1 MRRRERRRRVWM
13 GDGLCNSLV
22 FNRDI
27 IGYHWTASFYGSSY
41 ASVPL
46 QEARSTTELSF
57 ALRTGQKE
65 ALLLLAAGRTDYCL
79 VVLHNGA
86 LKVQSLFFFVF
97 LRPLSLV
104 FCFCLF
110 SSSFCRFY
118 FLFCSVC
125 SPTAPPR
132 PKGWPTP

>member
-1 MRRRERRRRVWM
+1 M

-86 LKVQSLFFFVF
+86 LKVQSLFF
-97 LRPLSLV
+97 
-104 FCFCLF
+104 CLF
-110 SSSFCRFY
+110 AAPLARLLFLSFLLFFLPFLLPFLLCLFADRSSSTER
-118 FLFCSVC
+118 LANNL
-125 SPTAPPR
+125 T
-132 PKGWPTP
+132 